1 MEELTQ
7 FLKDLSHPEQYGW
20 AVSPE
25 VRKRALI
32 LLCKIDGK
40 VLVTP
45 YTKAVL
51 ECRESMNKGSELS

>member
-7 FLKDLSHPEQYGW
+7 FLKDLNHPEQYGW

-25 VRKRALI
+25 VRKKALI

-51 ECRESMNKGSELS
+51 DSRNAMNKEC

>member
-25 VRKRALI
+25 VRKKALI

-45 YTKAVL
+45 YSKAVL
-51 ECRESMNKGSELS
+51 DCRESMNKGSELS

>member
-7 FLKDLSHPEQYGW
+7 FLKDLNHPEQYGW

-25 VRKRALI
+25 VRKKALI

-51 ECRESMNKGSELS
+51 DSRNAMNERN

>member
-45 YTKAVL
+45 YSKAVL
-51 ECRESMNKGSELS
+51 DCRESMNKGIELS

>member
-25 VRKRALI
+25 VRKKALI

-40 VLVTP
+40 MLVTP

>member
-25 VRKRALI
+25 VRKQALI

-51 ECRESMNKGSELS
+51 ECRESMNKGSGLS

>member
-25 VRKRALI
+25 VRKKALI

-40 VLVTP
+40 VMVTP
-45 YTKAVL
+45 YSKAVL
-51 ECRESMNKGSELS
+51 DCRESMNKGSELS

>member
-45 YTKAVL
+45 YSKAVL
-51 ECRESMNKGSELS
+51 DCRESMNKGSELS

>member
-45 YTKAVL
+45 YSKAVL
-51 ECRESMNKGSELS
+51 DCRESMNRGSELS

>member
-25 VRKRALI
+25 VRKKALI

-51 ECRESMNKGSELS
+51 ECRELMNKGSELS

>member
-25 VRKRALI
+25 VRKRVLI

-51 ECRESMNKGSELS
+51 DSRNAMNERN

>member
-1 MEELTQ
+1 MNMDKVKQ
-7 FLKDLSHPEQYGW
+7 FLQDLNNPEQYGW

-25 VRKRALI
+25 VRKKALI
-32 LLCKIDGK
+32 LLCEIDGK

-51 ECRESMNKGSELS
+51 DSRNAMNERN